1 MLVVTCEAAVAA
13 VPSASNNAPA
23 SNAYLGQTVRAT
35 SYALPDGDI
44 VYEILSNIKRMNQP
58 KKIACTADDMY
69 LVCIEEKKNSEVL
82 ALYDPMTGEHI
93 SNMKL
98 NYPAYKDITSM
109 VAIPKQP
116 YLIGLIDSEKGI
128 VMNLRD
134 KKVDERFSGNCYYLF
149 CYRFISLYPNG
160 AVRSLRMANSASLH
174 RHAVVSKYSIFA
186 MVKSFVH

>member
-1 MLVVTCEAAVAA
+1 M
-13 VPSASNNAPA
+13 PSASNNAPA
-23 SNAYLGQTVRAT
+23 NNTYLGQTVRAT

-58 KKIACTADDMY
+58 KKIVCTADDMY
-69 LVCIEEKKNSEVL
+69 LVCIEEKKNTEVL
-82 ALYDPMTGEHI
+82 ALYDPMTGEHV
-93 SNMKL
+93 SNIKL

-116 YLIGLIDSEKGI
+116 YLIGLIDGEKGV

-134 KKVDERFSGNCYYLF
+134 KKVDECYSESCYYLF
-149 CYRFISLYPNG
+149 CCRFTLLYRSG
-160 AVRSLRMANSASLH
+160 VVRSQRMANLVSMR

-186 MVKSFVH
+186 MVKLFVH